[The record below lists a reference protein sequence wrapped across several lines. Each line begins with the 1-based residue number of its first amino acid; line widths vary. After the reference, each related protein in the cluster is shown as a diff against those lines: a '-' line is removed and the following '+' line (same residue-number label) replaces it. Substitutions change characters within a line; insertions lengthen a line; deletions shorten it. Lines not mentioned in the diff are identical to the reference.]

1 MSDSGTLSPTSRLL
15 QQRLDELTRNHG
27 VPGAAVAVTDGQ
39 HVSEAASGVANT
51 STGVPVT
58 TDTLFQIGSATKP
71 YTATLVLQLA
81 DEGRIDLDAP
91 VTSYLPG
98 LTLPSSES
106 VDTPT
111 VRQLLS
117 HTSGLQ
123 ANNFGD
129 FGRGEDATAR
139 YVASLG
145 EMSQLFTPGTVF
157 SYSNSGYVLLGRL
170 IEVLTGRPFHTALRE
185 LLLEPAGLTATATLP
200 EEVILRRV
208 AVGHTPSPDNDGDSV
223 VATPWSLS
231 FAMTPAGSM
240 TCATARDLLSFA
252 HIHTH
257 EGTNVHG
264 SRTLSPE
271 SVEEMRRRQVAIPD
285 IHGLGAGYGLGWFHY
300 DWNGTRLFGHDG
312 ATASQR
318 SFLRIEPTSGVA
330 AALVTNQREGGT
342 ELYAQLFDEIF
353 NDTLG
358 LRMPSMPEP
367 AAAPHGITLSHYEG
381 AYHQPEF
388 SLDLRS
394 NGSAMLDATL
404 APNEPT
410 IAAIMPEV
418 GGLHLEPVDE
428 SVFLLHGVPGTTG
441 PTPVTFFDF
450 DTAGRPSWLH
460 FSAQAHRRQAA
471 HQAR

>member
-1 MSDSGTLSPTSRLL
+1 MSDSGTRSRASLEL

-27 VPGAAVAVTDGQ
+27 VPGAAVAITNGSQVF
-39 HVSEAASGVANT
+39 EAASGVANT
-51 STGVPVT
+51 ATGVPVT

-71 YTATLVLQLA
+71 YTATLVMRLA

-91 VTSYLPG
+91 VTSYLPD
-98 LTLPSSES
+98 LTLPSGES

-129 FGRGEDATAR
+129 FGRGDDATAR
-139 YVASLG
+139 YVAGLG

-170 IEVLTGRPFHTALRE
+170 VEVLTDRPYHTALRE

-200 EEVILRRV
+200 EEVILGRA
-208 AVGHTPSPDNDGDSV
+208 AVGHTPNPDADGDSV

-231 FAMTPAGSM
+231 FAMAPAGSM

-257 EGTNVHG
+257 RGASVHG
-264 SRTLSPE
+264 SQILSPG
-271 SVEEMRRRQVAIPD
+271 SVEEMRRPQVDIPD
-285 IHGLGAGYGLGWFHY
+285 THGLGTSYGLGWFHY
-300 DWNGTRLFGHDG
+300 DWNGTRLVGHDG
-312 ATASQR
+312 ATTSQR
-318 SFLRIEPTSGVA
+318 SFLRIDPHSGVA
-330 AALVTNQREGGT
+330 AALVTNQREAGA
-342 ELYAQLFDEIF
+342 ELYATLFDEIF
-353 NDTLG
+353 HDILG
-358 LRMPSMPEP
+358 LRTPSMPEP
-367 AAAPHGITLSHYEG
+367 AAAPHGITLANYVG
-381 AYHQPEF
+381 TYHQPEF

-394 NGSAMLDATL
+394 NDNATLDATL
-404 APNEPT
+404 MPNEPT

-418 GGLHLEPVDE
+418 SGLHLEPVDE

-450 DTAGRPSWLH
+450 DTAGRPNWLH
-460 FSAQAHRRQAA
+460 FSAQAHRRQAT
-471 HQAR
+471 HQSP